1 MSSYNNK
8 FDLSRI
14 VYYAFALLS
23 SSLAR
28 STITYKYNL
37 DQNIMKALGLTV
49 KQLAVDGAK

>member
-14 VYYAFALLS
+14 VYYVFALLS

>member
-28 STITYKYNL
+28 SAITYKYNL